1 MTGQPISLPALNKI
15 FKVLR
20 IKCPNLPDS
29 LCPHVMRHT
38 WNDRFS
44 EEMDKRQ
51 TQEESEKKW
60 RSYLMGWSETSGT
73 AATYTRRHTR
83 KKAQKVSLAMQEKM
97 MNEAA

>member
-1 MTGQPISLPALNKI
+1 MSLPALNKI

-20 IKCPNLPDS
+20 VKCPNLPDS

-51 TQEESEKKW
+51 IPEETEKKW
-60 RSYLMGWSETSGT
+60 RSYLKNELPEEGETVRCVESPQFCKW
-73 AATYTRRHTR
+73 H
-83 KKAQKVSLAMQEKM
+83 
-97 MNEAA
+97 